1 MSRSRSRL
9 AADWFAKLR
18 VRAGTQEV
26 EHEDVEVVDAATT
39 TALAAKADV
48 TYVDT
53 SIGNID
59 MTAKADVT
67 YVNTALDAKVD
78 DSQVLTNVPSGAV
91 FTDTNTTYSVG
102 DGGLSEINFTSAD
115 HSKLNGIE
123 AGATADQTQSD
134 INALG
139 ITAVSVDLGNWT
151 VTETAG
157 VLIFA
162 TGGVNK
168 AKIDASGNFTVVGDV
183 TAFGT
188 I

>member
-18 VRAGTQEV
+18 VNAVTQAV

-39 TALAAKADV
+39 TALA
-48 TYVDT
+48 
-53 SIGNID
+53 
-59 MTAKADVT
+59 AKADVT

-151 VTETAG
+151 VTESAG
-157 VLIFA
+157 VLKFA
-162 TGGVNK
+162 TGGVDK
-168 AKIDASGNFTVVGDV
+168 AKLDASGNFTVVGDV